1 MIDEF
6 RAAFQELIDASV
18 ATDPQRF
25 PAAVHQVYH
34 LASQVPAEERE
45 LALEALGPFLGGG
58 QTVPGVTADLAV
70 VAGALVEMGTDPG
83 SCGIEVVRLLRSMGQ
98 GAAVFLYAWER
109 TGSGPPPEPDEVTS
123 AAEERVSA
131 ELGESAP
138 TATLCW
144 WTIRRHGLAAK
155 TMLSEASVRNA
166 VRADPGLRAELV
178 AIANQ
183 LRSALPE
190 FDEVREL
197 LRMSEATSALVLDR
211 ATGRGFRVLFDG
223 IGDNFQLHTL
233 LADALIGPE
242 GRGLPGRRPDP
253 RWTASFRDSAPDPEA
268 RVVRGWWNLVALDGS
283 WVWNEGVPADIP
295 TVEGERVLVLE
306 PQPYERSWTAGRR
319 HPHVRGWL
327 EVEEEVSAEEAA
339 RWWGRAVPGQSMEAA
354 MSAEDDKDDEG
365 DVASEGAG
373 LFAPTTPPGGAE
385 AAGAPGPDS
394 FGQTS
399 APGADPGPAGAP
411 LAPGR
416 EAGEAGGV
424 GEAGAAERAEPE
436 PAANPFAGA
445 WPPPERGEDQGQD
458 QVHQSQA
465 QGQGRDVLSG
475 PGESGAEAAAPGP
488 RAAEEPGGAQGAPL
502 AWGEWGEWPGGGSN
516 AGEARAAAEPDGHE
530 QREPGPRPWGSAAH
544 TEEAPPA
551 EAQAR
556 AVARPA
562 PWPGA
567 HEDWTGG
574 QEGREDAERAEAA
587 EDAGTGPERPAPTSG
602 ADLAAQAAQQP
613 AAGAQTDPGESST
626 APESTPSAD
635 GPPGAGLLPP
645 LPPGVSDNR
654 GWGPT
659 WL

>member
-58 QTVPGVTADLAV
+58 QTVPSITADLAV

-155 TMLSEASVRNA
+155 TMLSEASVRGA
-166 VRADPGLRAELV
+166 VRADAGLRAELV

-197 LRMSEATSALVLDR
+197 LRMAEATSALVLDR
-211 ATGRGFRVLFDG
+211 ATGRGFRVFFDG

-268 RVVRGWWNLVALDGS
+268 RVVEGWWNLVALDGS

-295 TVEGERVLVLE
+295 TVDGERVLVLE
-306 PQPYERSWTAGRR
+306 PQPYERSWNAGRR

-327 EVEEEVSAEEAA
+327 EVEEEISAEEAA

-354 MSAEDDKDDEG
+354 FSAEGGEPEEG
-365 DVASEGAG
+365 APAPATAGGPEAASEPGPFAG
-373 LFAPTTPPGGAE
+373 FTPSAAEPAPLGGPLAPRHE
-385 AAGAPGPDS
+385 AAGEG
-394 FGQTS
+394 GQ
-399 APGADPGPAGAP
+399 
-411 LAPGR
+411 
-416 EAGEAGGV
+416 
-424 GEAGAAERAEPE
+424 ERAESGLG
-436 PAANPFAGA
+436 ANPFAGA
-445 WPPPERGEDQGQD
+445 WPPEQPEDANEGARRPQGD
-458 QVHQSQA
+458 TPS
-465 QGQGRDVLSG
+465 
-475 PGESGAEAAAPGP
+475 AEAASGGS
-488 RAAEEPGGAQGAPL
+488 RASEEAGAGTTEQETGGGEGRV
-502 AWGEWGEWPGGGSN
+502 AWGEWGEWPG
-516 AGEARAAAEPDGHE
+516 RAAAGPAGADAAGHGEPE
-530 QREPGPRPWGSAAH
+530 APERGPRPWAGDDRAQ
-544 TEEAPPA
+544 EAA
-551 EAQAR
+551 EAAPQA
-556 AVARPA
+556 
-562 PWPGA
+562 WPGRRDDPDA
-567 HEDWTGG
+567 RDGAESGAA
-574 QEGREDAERAEAA
+574 EEDAED
-587 EDAGTGPERPAPTSG
+587 EDGPDGPASASGEDGAAPTGRQPG
-602 ADLAAQAAQQP
+602 AAAQAAP
-613 AAGAQTDPGESST
+613 SREGGEPVAGA
-626 APESTPSAD
+626 APDA
-635 GPPGAGLLPP
+635 PPGAGLLPP